1 MSRMFLL
8 GVMLLVG
15 TTLACVQDEDSYSS
29 GVPSDGTG
37 AAPDA
42 ILRGQGFSIPTPPD
56 ADFFEIT
63 QRLRLKSQ
71 DPIPHVL
78 KALPPP
84 QEVGQSETFTITDLQ
99 NYTRSQVTATLRVI
113 SPHAYWYVANGVDVD
128 QGALEQSS
136 QEFETKTYP
145 TDVRY
150 FGDTVK
156 GGFDGDK
163 HLTILTARFNG
174 AAGYYSSPDEY
185 PRIVHPFSN
194 QRLMLY
200 INGNIL
206 KPGNPNFN
214 SVVAHELQ
222 HALHWHA
229 DPNEESWVNE
239 GLSVLAEDLN
249 SFRTFSAQTFQRAPD
264 VQLTHW
270 EDSPSDNSLHYAA
283 AHLFMRFLGEHWGGY
298 EKLKDLVAEPKDGI
312 EGVDAFLEG
321 QGSPQRF
328 RDVFK
333 DWVVANLGGNSSNP
347 NYRYQG
353 LNVQAQLSRRITENS
368 TFSDQVHQYA
378 AKYIEVKP
386 DKGSASVTFAGSP
399 VVHLLPTQPPGG
411 RSFWWSNRGDSID
424 TTLTREFDLSGI
436 SSATL
441 RFKAWYDIEKG
452 WDYAYVVISEDGGA
466 TWTVA
471 SGSQASAE
479 NPLGQSYGPGYTG
492 TSGGGKDPRWVQE
505 SIDLTPYA
513 RKKILVRFE
522 YVTDEAVND
531 NGLALDDIEL
541 PELNFLDDAEQGLDW
556 NANGFF
562 RTDNLVPED
571 FLVQLV
577 ELHKDGSMTV
587 YDLALDDRQRGEAQ
601 VCCFGNDIER
611 VVVIVAALAPATTEP
626 ATFQL
631 GVQTGP

>member
-1 MSRMFLL
+1 MSRMFFFGIL
-8 GVMLLVG
+8 LLVG
-15 TTLACVQDEDSYSS
+15 TIVACVQDKGAHSS
-29 GVPSDGTG
+29 DVPSDGTI
-37 AAPDA
+37 AVLDTTQ
-42 ILRGQGFSIPTPPD
+42 RGQEFSIPTPPD

-84 QEVGQSETFTITDLQ
+84 QEVGQSETFTVTDLQ
-99 NYTRSQVTATLRVI
+99 NYTRSQVTASLRVV
-113 SPHAYWYVANGVDVD
+113 SPHAYWYVANDVDVD
-128 QGALEQSS
+128 QGALERSG
-136 QEFETKTYP
+136 QEFENKIYP

-150 FGDTVK
+150 FGDTIK

-206 KPGNPNFN
+206 KPGNPSFN

-249 SFRTFSAQTFQRAPD
+249 GFRSVSARTFQSVPD

-283 AHLFMRFLGEHWGGY
+283 AHLFLRFLGEHYGGY
-298 EKLKDLVAEPKDGI
+298 EKLKDLVVEQKDGI
-312 EGVDAFLEG
+312 EGVDAFLEK
-321 QGSPQRF
+321 QGAPQRF

-333 DWVVANLGGNSSNP
+333 DWVVANFGNSSDP

-353 LNVQAQLSRRITENS
+353 LNVQAQLSRRITQNS

-386 DKGSASVTFAGSP
+386 DKGSASLTFAGSP
-399 VVHLLPTQPPGG
+399 IVRLLPTQPPSGQ
-411 RSFWWSNRGDSID
+411 SFWWSNRGDSID
-424 TTLTREFDLSGI
+424 TTLTREFDLSSI

-441 RFKAWYDIEKG
+441 RFKAWFDIEKG
-452 WDYAYVVISEDGGA
+452 WDYAYVEVSEDGGA
-466 TWTVA
+466 TWTVV

-492 TSGGGKDPRWVQE
+492 TSGGSKDHRWVQE

-522 YVTDEAVND
+522 YITDEAVNN
-531 NGLALDDIEL
+531 NGLALDDVEV
-541 PELNFLDDAEQGLDW
+541 PELNFLDDAEQDRGWD
-556 NANGFF
+556 AHGFF
-562 RTDNLVPED
+562 RTDNLAPED
-571 FLVQLV
+571 FVVQLV
-577 ELHKDGSMTV
+577 EQHQDGSITV
-587 YDLALDDRQRGEAQ
+587 NDLTLDEQQRGQTQ
-601 VCCFGNDIER
+601 VCCFGSDLDR
-611 VVVIVAALAPATTEP
+611 VVVIVAAMAPATTEQ
-626 ATFQL
+626 ASFQL
-631 GVQTGP
+631 DVQTGP